1 MLLQS
6 EILDKRYESA
16 SSHTLQ
22 GVEEK
27 RKKTFKTA
35 LLFLPFKKKKKKK
48 KKKNSRG
55 WESVWP
61 LRGTGGGDKR
71 EETTE

>member
-22 GVEEK
+22 GAEEK

-35 LLFLPFKKKKKKK
+35 LLFLPLKKKKKKK
-48 KKKNSRG
+48 HSLG
-55 WESVWP
+55 CDSVWP
-61 LRGTGGGDKR
+61 LRGTGVWDNR
-71 EETTE
+71 EEATE